1 MKLFPR
7 LITEGSVEYSDAKG
21 KVRFL
26 PPEVA
31 QRRQV
36 GSAPG
41 LCGRLR
47 GTNSMQDA
55 IGEEAARSRSSF
67 PSSAQL
73 MMLVLPCLVLRRLVL
88 CVLSQAEPRRKPF
101 G

>member
-31 QRRQV
+31 HRTALA
-36 GSAPG
+36 SW
-41 LCGRLR
+41 
-47 GTNSMQDA
+47 
-55 IGEEAARSRSSF
+55 
-67 PSSAQL
+67 
-73 MMLVLPCLVLRRLVL
+73 
-88 CVLSQAEPRRKPF
+88 
-101 G
+101 